1 MINLRNLA
9 VNNEI
14 IIYVNTLDVDI
25 PFDSNTFLFGFKGGF
40 TNVWTY
46 VVPTIV
52 KQNTRYTQFSIEL
65 VTIENEDPEDG
76 KVVISPDGNYD
87 YNLFATDEITLDPYS
102 AYLLDSGQMYLDGS
116 EEEVPT
122 ITYISSND
130 PERNVVY
137 LTRTESICSKWNTNP
152 DAWNLA
158 VQKWNEC
165 N

>member
-1 MINLRNLA
+1 MINLKNLS
-9 VNNEI
+9 VNTDI
-14 IIYVNTLDVDI
+14 IIYVNTMDADI
-25 PFDSNTFLFGFKGGF
+25 PFETNTFLFGFKGGF

-52 KQNTRYTQFSIEL
+52 KQNTRYTQFAIEL
-65 VTIENEDPEDG
+65 VTVGNEDPEDS

-87 YNLFATDEITLDPYS
+87 YKLWATDGVTLDPFS
-102 AYLLDSGQMYLDGS
+102 AYILDEGQMYLDGTAQ
-116 EEEVPT
+116 EVPF
-122 ITYISSND
+122 ITYISDND
-130 PERNVVY
+130 PERNIVY
-137 LTRTESICSKWNTNP
+137 LTRTESICNKWNTDP

>member
-9 VNNEI
+9 VNTDI
-14 IIYVNTLDVDI
+14 IIYVNTTDADI
-25 PFDSNTFLFGFKGGF
+25 PFDTNTFLFGFKGGF
-40 TNVWTY
+40 TNVYTY

-65 VTIENEDPEDG
+65 VTIGNEDPENG

-87 YNLFATDEITLDPYS
+87 YKLWATDGITLDPYS
-102 AYLLDSGQMYLDGS
+102 GYIIDEGQMYLDGTA
-116 EEEVPT
+116 EEMET
-122 ITYISSND
+122 ITYISDND

-137 LTRTESICSKWNTNP
+137 LTRNESVCNKWNTDP
-152 DAWNLA
+152 DQWNLA

-165 N
+165 S

>member
-9 VNNEI
+9 VNTDI
-14 IIYVNTLDVDI
+14 IIYVNTLDADI
-25 PFDSNTFLFGFKGGF
+25 PFETNTFLFGFKGGF

-52 KQNTRYTQFSIEL
+52 KQNTRYTQYSIEL
-65 VTIENEDPEDG
+65 VTVGNEDPEDS

-87 YNLFATDEITLDPYS
+87 YRLWATDGVTLDPYS
-102 AYLLDSGQMYLDGS
+102 AYLLDEGQMYLDGS
-116 EEEVPT
+116 AEEVQN
-122 ITYISSND
+122 ITYISDND

-137 LTRTESICSKWNTNP
+137 LTRAESICNKWNTDP